1 MRSPSIAGVDGVEI
15 RASYL
20 QNSLKGRYPWMSRM
34 CDNRPY
40 VMRVSHMRDNR
51 ISANTDAIQ
60 VRVADF
66 AKNE

>member
-1 MRSPSIAGVDGVEI
+1 
-15 RASYL
+15 
-20 QNSLKGRYPWMSRM
+20 MSRM

-40 VMRVSHMRDNR
+40 VMRVSRMRDNR
-51 ISANTDAIQ
+51 ISANTDATQ